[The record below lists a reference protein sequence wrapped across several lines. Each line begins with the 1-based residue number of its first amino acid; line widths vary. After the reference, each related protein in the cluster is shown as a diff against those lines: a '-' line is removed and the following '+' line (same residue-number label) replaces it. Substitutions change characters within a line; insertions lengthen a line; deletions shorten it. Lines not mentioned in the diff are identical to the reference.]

1 MSGELYSF
9 KLYKITSKENR
20 LLLLQRNRQSNPVNR
35 LTIRNASILAVLA
48 HNQILVVGINK
59 QTNEIG
65 AHIMAAL

>member
-48 HNQILVVGINK
+48 HNQILAVGINK

-65 AHIMAAL
+65 AHIMADL

>member
-48 HNQILVVGINK
+48 HNQILAVGINK